1 MSSSPRTITVVIGM
15 HRSGTSLAAHLLS
28 VLGCDMADEITPN
41 AGNPR
46 GHWERWELVEF
57 HDRVLDLFG
66 RGYFGASHAQPLPVG
81 WWADPAVRCI
91 RDEMAAWLEGRMG
104 RTVRFGFKDPRTA
117 RLLPMWRE
125 VFADLDLTPHFV
137 FCLRHPGAVADS
149 LAARDDLP
157 RDDGERRWLAYN
169 VDAVNGIGG
178 DPVAILP
185 YERWFT
191 DPRANLREIAD
202 LLGEIDVADLT
213 RQRMLD
219 SVVDKALCHHDAA
232 TAQAGTLTCWL
243 YRQLLAAGP
252 AGAFGSELRAVTAAL
267 DGFAEMMQPVEA
279 ERDVLRTTVTALT
292 AELAEARGRMAALET
307 ARLPTT
313 RRPLQPERS
322 AL

>member
-149 LAARDDLP
+149 LA
-157 RDDGERRWLAYN
+157 
-169 VDAVNGIGG
+169 DA
-178 DPVAILP
+178 
-185 YERWFT
+185 
-191 DPRANLREIAD
+191 
-202 LLGEIDVADLT
+202 
-213 RQRMLD
+213 
-219 SVVDKALCHHDAA
+219 
-232 TAQAGTLTCWL
+232 
-243 YRQLLAAGP
+243 
-252 AGAFGSELRAVTAAL
+252 GS
-267 DGFAEMMQPVEA
+267 
-279 ERDVLRTTVTALT
+279 
-292 AELAEARGRMAALET
+292 
-307 ARLPTT
+307 PTT
-313 RRPLQPERS
+313 SMR
-322 AL
+322 